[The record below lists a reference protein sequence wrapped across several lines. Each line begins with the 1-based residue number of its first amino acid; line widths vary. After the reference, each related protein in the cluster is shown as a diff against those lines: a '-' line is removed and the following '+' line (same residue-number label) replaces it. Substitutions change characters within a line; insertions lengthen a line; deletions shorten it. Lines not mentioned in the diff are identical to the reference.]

1 MNFSLKFP
9 SNLVFG
15 ENSVDQLGEHI
26 VEFGNKCIIVTG
38 TKSTKESG
46 ALDRVIDALKNN
58 NVKCIIYDKVR
69 GEPDTDV
76 VDNIRFWA
84 EREDADFII
93 GLGGG
98 SALDAAKASAG
109 LYGQELPTV
118 EYLNKKP
125 FEYKGIPFIAI
136 PTTSGTGS
144 EVTLNAVLHNPI
156 KKNKNSIAHPK
167 FQAKLSIVDPTL
179 TYSMPS
185 WVAAAS
191 GMDALTHAIE
201 SYTSKA
207 ANPITMALAAK
218 AIELIGRSLIKA
230 VDNNL
235 DVEAKSNMALAS
247 TTAALA
253 FSQTGVGVAHSISH
267 PLGALFGI
275 PHGIANAILLPVVM
289 DYNDKECHDK
299 YQEIAKLL
307 GVKRKASDCIRELLY
322 KMPIPKT
329 LKDAGYKKGKEK
341 EIIKRTFESR
351 SLKKNPREVKEN
363 DILDILEQCT

>member
-15 ENSVDQLGEHI
+15 ENSVDQLGEYS
-26 VEFGNKCIIVTG
+26 VEFGTKCIIVTG
-38 TKSTKESG
+38 TKSTKKSG
-46 ALDRVIDALKNN
+46 ALDRVINILKKHNIE
-58 NVKCIIYDKVR
+58 CIIYDKVR
-69 GEPDTDV
+69 GEPDTEI
-76 VDNIRFWA
+76 VDDIRLQA
-84 EREDADFII
+84 EQENVDFII

-109 LYGQELPTV
+109 LYGQKLPTV
-118 EYLNKKP
+118 DYLNKKT

-179 TYSMPS
+179 TYSMPP

-207 ANPITMALAAK
+207 ANPITMVLAAK
-218 AIELIGRSLIKA
+218 AIELIGKNLVKA
-230 VDNNL
+230 VDDNL
-235 DVEAKSNMALAS
+235 DVEARSNMALAS

-289 DYNDKECHDK
+289 DFNEKECPDR
-299 YQEIAKLL
+299 YQEIAHLL
-307 GVKRKASDCIRELLY
+307 GITQKASDCVRELLC

-329 LKDAGYKKGKEK
+329 LKDAGYKEGKED

-351 SLKKNPREVKEN
+351 SLKKNPREVKEK
-363 DILDILEQCT
+363 DILYILEQCI